1 MSTAISMDPMYIPVR
16 HIPVKNTFIQF
27 DSLPELRSLLLPKS
41 TTAPPE
47 YHPGHLLRAAS
58 RTISTQTQ
66 STCANTPTA
75 GCTKSSSFYATQNS
89 AGPFDAT
96 QDQTAKSET
105 DSEPAQNEDPM
116 PDEEQP
122 LQENQIR
129 VTIDHCGVQWA
140 PESKKLGRRSAEH
153 QIVSSRF
160 ELHVCGRSVG
170 FLLMIRPA
178 RTQNRRGV
186 MRAAFK
192 NTQRR
197 QIQLKCLDDMEGLS
211 NTPVQ
216 VTFTVGTE
224 QRVMTYDFQS
234 PVCEPTGDQG
244 LWDLDAPKGAENPVC
259 IKVSISA
266 APSRW

>member
-1 MSTAISMDPMYIPVR
+1 MDPMYIPVQD
-16 HIPVKNTFIQF
+16 IPVKNTFIQF

-58 RTISTQTQ
+58 RTVSTQTQ
-66 STCANTPTA
+66 STSANTPTA
-75 GCTKSSSFYATQNS
+75 GYIESSSFYAAQNS
-89 AGPFDAT
+89 AGPFYAS
-96 QDQTAKSET
+96 QNQTAKSET
-105 DSEPAQNEDPM
+105 DSEPAQSEDPI
-116 PDEEQP
+116 PEEEQP

-129 VTIDHCGVQWA
+129 VASDHCGVEWA
-140 PESKKLGRRSAEH
+140 PGSKKLGRYSAEH
-153 QIVSSRF
+153 QVVSSRF

-192 NTQRR
+192 NTQKR
-197 QIQLKCLDDMEGLS
+197 QIQMKCLDDMEGLP

-224 QRVMTYDFQS
+224 QRMMTYDFQS

-244 LWDLDAPKGAENPVC
+244 LWDLNVPKDADPVC
-259 IKVSISA
+259 IKVRISA